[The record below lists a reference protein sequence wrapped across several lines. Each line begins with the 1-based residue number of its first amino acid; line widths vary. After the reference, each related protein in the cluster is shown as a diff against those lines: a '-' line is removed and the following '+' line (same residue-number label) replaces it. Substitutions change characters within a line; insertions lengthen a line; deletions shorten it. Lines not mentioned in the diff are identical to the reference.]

1 MNLFLSLEN
10 WLVDRWQ
17 IFYPFWVSLHFC
29 NNIMNIFFIEN
40 ELLVLRWSFVLITS
54 ITHKL
59 TSRTSSIFFQ
69 RNRKY
74 LIFHNISDFFLF
86 KLIFR
91 FQLVF
96 IITGAG
102 FSNIFEHSLKIW
114 KYRLHYQKSSE
125 QEWIFSKVYN
135 SRIIKINNIMK
146 YQLWYT
152 NVSNHLVRSDIPG

>member
-1 MNLFLSLEN
+1 MGPGDVNLFLSLEN

-96 IITGAG
+96 TITGAG
-102 FSNIFEHSLKIW
+102 FSNIPW
-114 KYRLHYQKSSE
+114 KYE
-125 QEWIFSKVYN
+125 NIVF
-135 SRIIKINNIMK
+135 IIKNPRNRNESFQK
-146 YQLWYT
+146 YITLG
-152 NVSNHLVRSDIPG
+152 S